1 MEEGISLI
9 EETEEKTGLTYT
21 KVKDWKLDSKG
32 ADLKPRITLRDK
44 NGALIL
50 PLIMLKRVSVE
61 KSDVI
66 PGYEHDIRRKYTEIV
81 RKSGWSKDNRY
92 SNKCCFIG

>member
-32 ADLKPRITLRDK
+32 ADLKPRITLRD
-44 NGALIL
+44 
-50 PLIMLKRVSVE
+50 E
-61 KSDVI
+61 KGRSN
-66 PGYEHDIRRKYTEIV
+66 T
-81 RKSGWSKDNRY
+81 SSKWQ
-92 SNKCCFIG
+92 